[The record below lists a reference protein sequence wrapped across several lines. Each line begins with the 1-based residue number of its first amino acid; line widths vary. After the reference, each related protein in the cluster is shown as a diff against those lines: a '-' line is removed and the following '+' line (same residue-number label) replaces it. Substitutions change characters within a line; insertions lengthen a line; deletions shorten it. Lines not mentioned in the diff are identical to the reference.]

1 MRISLYNNKYLVG
14 FMLLVFV
21 VPAYFVRV
29 PIVLTIYRY
38 LGFACLFILLLFVIK
53 GRKVSPPFLWIYG
66 FYGFMFLTTLIN
78 KGNLW
83 LFVCDSYASF
93 GLCILFAL
101 MLEKKPSVLL
111 STTKVLDIL
120 VYINL
125 IVMLIFPKGLYII
138 TKEPHWLLGHK
149 NILSRIMLSIV
160 CLALI
165 RAYYFFGKLK
175 ISTIILI
182 VCSVLTLILAKS
194 ATALIGFSIF
204 ALFLFLFHN
213 KERGLPKIF
222 SLLTGMII
230 SVAAFFAI
238 LIFNFQQYFSFVI
251 ENILGKD
258 LTLTKRLAVWQMS
271 LDKIFHK
278 PIIGY
283 GYLTGSEYVE
293 MFERDTYTHPHN
305 YYLFILMTGGIV
317 LAAILLLGYL
327 YANKVLNSSMST
339 IFSKTIMFTL
349 IAFLIMGLTESLVST
364 VLMYPILILAMNADK
379 LKGRQLPGNRWVA
392 PIQADKL

>member
-29 PIVLTIYRY
+29 PIVLTTYRY
-38 LGFACLFILLLFVIK
+38 LGFACLIVLLLFVIK

-66 FYGFMFLTTLIN
+66 FYGVIFLTTLIN

-83 LFVCDSYASF
+83 LFVCENYASF

-111 STTKVLDIL
+111 SATKVLDIL

-125 IVMLIFPKGLYII
+125 ITMLIFPKGMYFV
-138 TKEPHWLLGHK
+138 TDKAHWFLGYK
-149 NILSRIMLSIV
+149 NTLSRIMLSII

-165 RAYYFFGKLK
+165 RAYYSFGKIKLDA
-175 ISTIILI
+175 IILI
-182 VCSVLTLILAKS
+182 SCAVLTLILAGS
-194 ATALIGFSIF
+194 ATSLIGFSIF
-204 ALFLFLFHN
+204 ALLLSIFHH
-213 KERGLPKIF
+213 KRRGLPKIF
-222 SLLTGMII
+222 SLLTG
-230 SVAAFFAI
+230 
-238 LIFNFQQYFSFVI
+238 LIVTVTIFIAMLFFNFQQYFSFFI

-258 LTLTKRLAVWQMS
+258 LTLTRRIAVWQMA
-271 LDKIFHK
+271 LNKIFHK

-305 YYLFILMTGGIV
+305 YYLYILMTGGIV
-317 LAAILLLGYL
+317 LAAVLLFGYL
-327 YANKVLNSSMST
+327 YANRVLNNSMST
-339 IFSKTIMFTL
+339 IFSKIIMFTL

-379 LKGRQLPGNRWVA
+379 LKDRQLPGNRWVA
-392 PIQADKL
+392 PILADK

>member
-83 LFVCDSYASF
+83 LFVCENYASF

-111 STTKVLDIL
+111 SATKVLDIL

-125 IVMLIFPKGLYII
+125 ITMLIFPKGMYFV
-138 TKEPHWLLGHK
+138 TDKAHWFLGYK
-149 NILSRIMLSIV
+149 NTLSRIILSII

-165 RAYYFFGKLK
+165 RAYYSFGKIKLDA
-175 ISTIILI
+175 IILI
-182 VCSVLTLILAKS
+182 SCAVLTLILAGS

-204 ALFLFLFHN
+204 ALLIFLFH
-213 KERGLPKIF
+213 KKKKGMPKIF
-222 SLLTGMII
+222 SLLSGIII
-230 SVAAFFAI
+230 SVSTFLAI
-238 LIFNFQQYFSFVI
+238 LFFNFQQYFSFFI

-258 LTLTKRLAVWQMS
+258 LTLTRRIAVWQMA
-271 LDKIFHK
+271 LDKFCQK
-278 PIIGY
+278 PFLGH

-293 MFERDTYTHPHN
+293 MFGRDTYTHPHN
-305 YYLFILMTGGIV
+305 YFLYILMTGGIV

-327 YANKVLNSSMST
+327 YANKVLNSAMST
-339 IFSKTIMFTL
+339 IFSKIIMFTL

-379 LKGRQLPGNRWVA
+379 LKGRQLPNNRWVA
-392 PIQADKL
+392 QIRADK